1 MRIIK
6 FRGFHAD
13 ENGETV
19 INLNG
24 KEIRGK
30 WYKGDLST
38 DGGYYIQEHSVMPE
52 TVGQYTGYY
61 DDVNGRDI
69 FEGDIL
75 SYVNEDGGVKYLAVF
90 FGNGCFRYSE
100 KGNCTDNEL
109 HSLFCLKPKVCGN
122 IFENPELVEVE
133 E

>member
-61 DDVNGRDI
+61 DNVDCRDI

-75 SYVNEDGGVKYLAVF
+75 SYVNEDGDVKYLEVF
-90 FGNGCFRYSE
+90 FGDGCFRYRE
-100 KGNCTDNEL
+100 KDNYTDNEL
-109 HSLFCLKPKVCGN
+109 DSLFCLKPKVCGN

>member
-13 ENGETV
+13 EHGETV
-19 INLNG
+19 IKLDG
-24 KEIRGK
+24 KEIRGT
-30 WYKGDLST
+30 WFFGDLHT
-38 DGGYYIQEHSVMPE
+38 DGPYINEHLVIPD

-61 DDVNGRDI
+61 DNVNCRDI

-75 SYVNEDGGVKYLAVF
+75 SYVNGDGDVKYLAVF

-100 KGNCTDNEL
+100 EGNYNDNEL

-122 IFENPELVEVE
+122 IHENPELLEG
-133 E
+133 